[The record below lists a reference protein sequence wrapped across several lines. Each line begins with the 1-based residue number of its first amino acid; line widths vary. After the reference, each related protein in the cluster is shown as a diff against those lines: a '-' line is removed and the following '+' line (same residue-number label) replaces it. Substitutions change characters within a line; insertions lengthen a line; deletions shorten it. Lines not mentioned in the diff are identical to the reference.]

1 MQNMRITHISH
12 DSTMPNLWY
21 YSPNPVLSTFHLTES
36 TQAPSQQQ
44 TVTTVSLTLRSP
56 VEVMGNEVDID
67 QSQVQVGQW
76 VPYTIKDK
84 KYVLHKPKEGTIEIY
99 EVK

>member
-1 MQNMRITHISH
+1 MQNMGITRISH
-12 DSTMPNLWY
+12 ESNMQNVWY
-21 YSPNPVLSTFHLTES
+21 YSPNPVLSTFQLTES
-36 TQAPSQQQ
+36 TQTPSQP
-44 TVTTVSLTLRSP
+44 TVTTISLTLRSA
-56 VEVMGNEVDID
+56 VQVMGDEVDID

-76 VPYTIKDK
+76 VQYTVKDK